1 MIVLADKPLPAI
13 KGRRLMRSKR
23 PPVVKQTFVC
33 RFTIALKKNVRRMF
47 ALSNQTT
54 KTIKT
59 KVMETAT
66 KTKITIQASIK
77 APVEKV
83 WNLWTSTADIVKWST
98 PSPDWHTVRATHDL
112 KEGGNFNYRME
123 AKDGSFG
130 FDFGGVFDV
139 LKKNELIEY
148 TIGDGRKVVIHFTTK
163 GDITDVVQTFE
174 AESENPVEM
183 QRAGWQAI
191 LDSFKNYAENQ

>member
-1 MIVLADKPLPAI
+1 MYVCII
-13 KGRRLMRSKR
+13 KSNNKNQLKL
-23 PPVVKQTFVC
+23 
-33 RFTIALKKNVRRMF
+33 TI
-47 ALSNQTT
+47 
-54 KTIKT
+54 
-59 KVMETAT
+59 METAT

-83 WNLWTSTADIVKWST
+83 WNLWTSPADIVKWST

-112 KEGGNFNYRME
+112 KEGGTFTYRME

-139 LKKNELIEY
+139 LKKNELMEY

-163 GDITDVVQTFE
+163 GDVTEVVETFE
-174 AESENPVEM
+174 AEDQNPVEM

-191 LDSFKNYAENQ
+191 LDSFKTYTENN

>member
-1 MIVLADKPLPAI
+1 
-13 KGRRLMRSKR
+13 
-23 PPVVKQTFVC
+23 
-33 RFTIALKKNVRRMF
+33 
-47 ALSNQTT
+47 
-54 KTIKT
+54 
-59 KVMETAT
+59 METAN

-77 APVEKV
+77 APAEKV
-83 WNLWTSTADIVKWST
+83 WNIWTSPADIVKWST
-98 PSPDWHTVRATHDL
+98 PSPDWHTTRATHDL
-112 KEGGNFNYRME
+112 QPGGAFNYRME

-163 GDITDVVQTFE
+163 GDVTEVVQTFE

-191 LDSFKNYAENQ
+191 LDSFKNYVEAN